1 MKNWFIR
8 HKVWTGVIVLLLII
22 GVANTI
28 GYNQSGNSK
37 SPDQSPAP
45 TATAT
50 PQITNTPTAVK
61 NPNAITLDDL
71 ALAIMLVDPSNSKTD
86 FTDGKYIVYSKDG
99 NSNITLSGS
108 KDDISDIDLNL
119 NHLDKSEMTA
129 DTGVQLVSELVN
141 GAIPEWKTADTW
153 LQSAYKSFSTSK
165 EDAPSKTTK
174 IGNKTITMTYNVGY
188 SSLYLTISTTN

>member
-22 GVANTI
+22 GAANTF
-28 GYNQSGNSK
+28 GSNQSSNSK
-37 SPDQSPAP
+37 TPDQGPTP
-45 TATAT
+45 TATS
-50 PQITNTPTAVK
+50 QITNAPTAVK
-61 NPNAITLDDL
+61 NPNTITLDDI
-71 ALAIMLVDPSNSKTD
+71 ALAIILIDPSNSKSD
-86 FTDGKYIVYSKDG
+86 FTDGKYIVFSKDG
-99 NSNITLSGS
+99 RSNINLTGS
-108 KDDISDIDLNL
+108 KDDITNIDLNL

-129 DTGVQLVSELVN
+129 DTGVQLVSELVK
-141 GAIPEWKTADTW
+141 GAIPEWNASDTW
-153 LQSAYKSFSTSK
+153 LVNTYKAFSKSS

>member
-22 GVANTI
+22 GAANTF
-28 GYNQSGNSK
+28 GSNQSSNSK
-37 SPDQSPAP
+37 SGDQSPTP
-45 TATAT
+45 TAI
-50 PQITNTPTAVK
+50 PQITNTPTTVK
-61 NPNAITLDDL
+61 NPNAITLDDI

-86 FTDGKYIVYSKDG
+86 FTDGKYIVFSKDG

-108 KDDISDIDLNL
+108 KDDVTDINLNL

-153 LQSAYKSFSTSK
+153 LQSAYKSFSNSK

-174 IGNKTITMTYNVGY
+174 IGNKTITLTYNVGY
-188 SSLYLTISTTN
+188 SSLYLAISTTN